1 MLFALLGLMLATLLC
16 INTALLIV
24 PVFIGRL
31 IFLAVGVSAR
41 HDFYSAAAGVYCI
54 WGASLLSWQAYKVAG
69 TGSASAAVHTVWQ
82 WAKISTRI
90 GAMAVL
96 GIALLPTLIGLNME
110 LLLMPLRL
118 KREETPS
125 FFIYQD
131 WALGLLFLK
140 MGLRGLDNL
149 FPALP
154 RPQEDA
160 QYEMPCLQP
169 LKLLCARYRLL
180 IAAGLSQV
188 TFLEA
193 WSVLWPPLKFF
204 GALACVPYVVSRGL
218 LPRLPYVR
226 EEMLHAAFTFAW
238 STAVLGVIFWLA
250 AAKAGMWL
258 RRYRAKVRDQQYMI
272 HRELMNLEGV
282 PPTVA

>member
-1 MLFALLGLMLATLLC
+1 VYTRYVFTSVETVIKTAC
-16 INTALLIV
+16 I
-24 PVFIGRL
+24 
-31 IFLAVGVSAR
+31 
-41 HDFYSAAAGVYCI
+41 C
-54 WGASLLSWQAYKVAG
+54 
-69 TGSASAAVHTVWQ
+69 
-82 WAKISTRI
+82 
-90 GAMAVL
+90 
-96 GIALLPTLIGLNME
+96 
-110 LLLMPLRL
+110 RL

-188 TFLEA
+188 GNDSF
-193 WSVLWPPLKFF
+193 S
-204 GALACVPYVVSRGL
+204 
-218 LPRLPYVR
+218 
-226 EEMLHAAFTFAW
+226 
-238 STAVLGVIFWLA
+238 
-250 AAKAGMWL
+250 
-258 RRYRAKVRDQQYMI
+258 
-272 HRELMNLEGV
+272 
-282 PPTVA
+282 